1 MRRNRIIVL
10 IMTLLLSLTAA
21 AIVYYQEQW
30 EDFPLTVIVESEG
43 DGRKSSAGRK
53 SRILIMYFSRDMR
66 TRGRRKFRRIGF
78 TPYLSRAK
86 ELGKALSSVTSL

>member
-43 DGRKSSAGRK
+43 GREEIQCWK
-53 SRILIMYFSRDMR
+53 
-66 TRGRRKFRRIGF
+66 
-78 TPYLSRAK
+78 
-86 ELGKALSSVTSL
+86 